1 MVMIIMEKLVEMG
14 ILFDFYGKLLSEKQY
29 RVIDLYYIN
38 NFSLAEI
45 GEEINISR
53 QGVYDILKRAENRL
67 VQYEDKLGLVKKFKD
82 TNEKVKIILN
92 LTNDIMMLM
101 EKKKLSEINSK
112 LQYIQKI
119 SQEIIEE
126 G

>member
-38 NFSLAEI
+38 DFSLAEI

>member
-101 EKKKLSEINSK
+101 KKKELSEINSK

>member
-1 MVMIIMEKLVEMG
+1 MEKLVEMG

>member
-126 G
+126 

>member
-101 EKKKLSEINSK
+101 EKKELSEINDK

>member
-53 QGVYDILKRAENRL
+53 QGVYDILKSAENRL